1 MKKEVV
7 DKIVERI
14 MRQVLKNDY
23 SQDVINSLG
32 ELYDLS
38 REAYLPD
45 EENLRARITF
55 WPKRQDIESG
65 GIQQVLNAV
74 LKKLI
79 FEINKKSD
87 EKTRL
92 QIARL
97 YQAIEAVDPIKGT
110 DKIVRNNRRVEFVCW
125 LDQMLEMGTS
135 NREVLRLINL
145 LF

>member
-7 DKIVERI
+7 EKIVERI

-74 LKKLI
+74 LKK
-79 FEINKKSD
+79 
-87 EKTRL
+87 
-92 QIARL
+92 
-97 YQAIEAVDPIKGT
+97 
-110 DKIVRNNRRVEFVCW
+110 
-125 LDQMLEMGTS
+125 
-135 NREVLRLINL
+135 
-145 LF
+145 

>member
-23 SQDVINSLG
+23 SQDIINSLS

-45 EENLRARITF
+45 EENLRARLTF
-55 WPKRQDIESG
+55 WPKRREIESE
-65 GIQQVLNAV
+65 GIQQVWRAMQ
-74 LKKLI
+74 KRLI
-79 FEINKKSD
+79 FEINKNSN
-87 EKTRL
+87 EKTLL

-97 YQAIEAVDPIKGT
+97 YQAIEAINPEQGT
-110 DKIVRNNRRVEFVCW
+110 DKILRNNQKIEFICR
-125 LDQMLEMGTS
+125 LNKMLEMGTS
-135 NREVLRLINL
+135 NRDVLRLINL

>member
-1 MKKEVV
+1 M
-7 DKIVERI
+7 
-14 MRQVLKNDY
+14 
-23 SQDVINSLG
+23 
-32 ELYDLS
+32 
-38 REAYLPD
+38 
-45 EENLRARITF
+45 RARITF

-87 EKTRL
+87 EKTLL

>member
-87 EKTRL
+87 EKTLL

>member
-7 DKIVERI
+7 EKIVERI

-87 EKTRL
+87 EKTLL

-97 YQAIEAVDPIKGT
+97 YQAIEAVDPIKRT